1 MAISFTQ
8 HTLGKIEDLI
18 ETIGYKVRYE
28 KGNFKT
34 GTCIL
39 ENNKIVAINRF
50 ADLEHKITALTE
62 LVLHLE
68 LNELLL
74 SSKQHQYVQLLK
86 QIYSE
91 PLEQHKDV
99 F

>member
-39 ENNKIVAINRF
+39 ENNKIV
-50 ADLEHKITALTE
+50 K
-62 LVLHLE
+62 
-68 LNELLL
+68 
-74 SSKQHQYVQLLK
+74 K
-86 QIYSE
+86 
-91 PLEQHKDV
+91 
-99 F
+99 